1 MTMSTILYLHPVRL
15 VNHQCHWIIKKEGV
29 QVQVFYID
37 AGLVN
42 LPTQISNSHI
52 RYIQNILDDDM

>member
-1 MTMSTILYLHPVRL
+1 MSPILYLHPVRL
-15 VNHQCHWIIKKEGV
+15 VNHQCHWIIKKEG
-29 QVQVFYID
+29 VQVFYID

-52 RYIQNILDDDM
+52 RYIQNILDVDM